1 MRVAFVGKGGSGKTT
16 LSALFSR
23 HLARS
28 GAPVVAIDGDINQHL
43 AEALAPVDGGS
54 FSAPPL
60 SSRLAGIKDYLRG
73 ANPRIASAEAMVK
86 TTPAR
91 PGFATAADARRRPG
105 APRHVEPSAVCR

>member
-43 AEALAPVDGGS
+43 AYALGLGEDEI
-54 FSAPPL
+54 FTAPPL
-60 SSRLAGIKDYLRG
+60 SARTGEIKDYLRG
-73 ANPRIASAEAMVK
+73 TNPRIPSVTPWSRPPRPAAGLACCGCWA
-86 TTPAR
+86 TTRSTPVTCSR
-91 PGFATAADARRRPG
+91 
-105 APRHVEPSAVCR
+105 SAVCR